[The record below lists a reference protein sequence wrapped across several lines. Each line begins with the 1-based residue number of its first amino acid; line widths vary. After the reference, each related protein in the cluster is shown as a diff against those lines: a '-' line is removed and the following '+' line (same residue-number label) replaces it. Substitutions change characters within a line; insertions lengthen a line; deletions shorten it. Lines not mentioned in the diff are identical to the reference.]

1 MLFAL
6 TSLGRVVLMDA
17 PAGVDS
23 AVIRIIL
30 ADSQVVY
37 RVGILQLLT
46 SGTDMRVVAQ
56 TNTLEG
62 IRRAVERFFIPSPTQ
77 STSTNAIILLANNL
91 VSGTVDA
98 IPDLVRRAPQSK
110 IIAQL
115 DEKDEANVVELYRR
129 GVSGIIQRSIS
140 PDLLVKCVRKVAA
153 GEKWI
158 DNQSVNRLIEAFRF
172 QTFTGDSLR
181 TQPRLSSKE
190 LAIISC
196 ITQGMRNKEIA
207 GQLGTTEQVIKN
219 YLRRVYEKLGV
230 SDRIELAHYGLRHEL
245 HKRASDPR
253 FVRDASVPVPDI
265 QSKPNGA
272 YRA

>member
-1 MLFAL
+1 MGF
-6 TSLGRVVLMDA
+6 VLMDGLV
-17 PAGVDS
+17 GVDS

-129 GVSGIIQRSIS
+129 GVSGIIPRSIS

-153 GEKWI
+153 GETWI
-158 DNQSVNRLIEAFRF
+158 DNQSVNRLTEAFRF

-190 LAIISC
+190 LAI
-196 ITQGMRNKEIA
+196 TQRLRSTKSMLPPAKGGSHSKHMRFEGA
-207 GQLGTTEQVIKN
+207 LTALHWEAAFCSELPRGPLAARLTEPI
-219 YLRRVYEKLGV
+219 LRG
-230 SDRIELAHYGLRHEL
+230 SI
-245 HKRASDPR
+245 
-253 FVRDASVPVPDI
+253 
-265 QSKPNGA
+265 
-272 YRA
+272 